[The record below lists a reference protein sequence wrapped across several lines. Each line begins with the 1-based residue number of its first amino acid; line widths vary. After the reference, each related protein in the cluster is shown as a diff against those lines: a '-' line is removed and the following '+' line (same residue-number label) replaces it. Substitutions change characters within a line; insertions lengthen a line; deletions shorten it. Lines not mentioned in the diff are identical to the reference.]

1 MALRTN
7 LRVLVVDD
15 MSISRQILTQML
27 DRLGMQR
34 VETARTGQEALDMLA
49 CSLADLVIADLNM
62 PGMDGVELLRS
73 LRRSDRTRHAR
84 FVLTSGD
91 CGSAR
96 IDVARGL
103 GMDAMLVKPFRLDVL
118 LRCVEDAAGRI

>member
-27 DRLGMQR
+27 DRLGVRR
-34 VETARTGQEALDMLA
+34 VDTARTGQEALEKLA
-49 CSLADLVIADLNM
+49 RAHADLVIADLNM
-62 PGMDGVELLRS
+62 PGMDGIDLLAS
-73 LRRSDRTRHAR
+73 LRRSDRTAPVH

-91 CGSAR
+91 DASSR
-96 IDVARGL
+96 IAEGRRLGL
-103 GMDAMLVKPFRLDVL
+103 DATLFKPFDIDAVL
-118 LRCVEDAAGRI
+118 ECVEHASGRL